1 MTALRHG
8 AASDTGVVR
17 TINQDASLVDEPLFA
32 VADGMGGH
40 AAGEVASQVA
50 IDALRRNAEATADGL
65 VHAIR
70 VANRAVWEKS
80 AAEPAMR
87 GMGTTLCAIV
97 LVPAASPGAE
107 GADGGDT
114 IVVANVGDSRV
125 YLFHDGELEQI
136 TEDHSLVEDLVREG
150 RLTSEEAK
158 THPQRNVVTRVLGIE
173 EDVEVDSWQIVPY
186 TSDRFVLCSDGLF
199 NEVDEDTIA
208 GVLRRLEDPSAA
220 AAELVRLANA
230 GGGRDNITV
239 VVVDVVDDDGRAATA
254 SRELGTARS
263 SARSTAPPSPG
274 PDGPAADPTSPLR
287 AVVADEAVEPAP
299 HERPARRRP
308 AHLAPRPRRLTWRV
322 ALFTLAVLGVL
333 GAAAGATA
341 WFARSTY
348 FVGVDGDEVAI
359 FQGRPG
365 GVLWIKPTLAERTD
379 LELDDVPPARRED
392 VEAGKQEASLA
403 DARRYVERLGTQAG
417 SGGTA
422 VSTTTTTAEPPTTG
436 PPVTTPPPDTGAPT
450 ATSTP

>member
-50 IDALRRNAEATADGL
+50 IDALRHNAEATAEGL

-97 LVPAASPGAE
+97 LVPATSPGAE

-114 IVVANVGDSRV
+114 VVVANVGDSRV

-150 RLTSEEAK
+150 RLTAEEAK
-158 THPQRNVVTRVLGIE
+158 NHPQRNVVTRVLGIE
-173 EDVEVDSWQIVPY
+173 EDVQVDSWQIVPY
-186 TSDRFVLCSDGLF
+186 TSDRFLLCSDGLF
-199 NEVDEDTIA
+199 NEVDEETIA
-208 GVLRRLEDPSAA
+208 GVLRRLEDPSEA

-239 VVVDVVDDDGRAATA
+239 VVVDVVDDDGRARAA
-254 SRELGTARS
+254 SRELGTARP
-263 SARSTAPPSPG
+263 ATRSTAPPSPG
-274 PDGPAADPTSPLR
+274 PDTPAPDRTAPLQVI
-287 AVVADEAVEPAP
+287 AAEEAVAPAP
-299 HERPARRRP
+299 GEGQAGRRP
-308 AHLAPRPRRLTWRV
+308 AHAAPRPRRLTWRV

-365 GVLWIKPTLAERTD
+365 GVLWIQPTLAERTD
-379 LELDDVPPARRED
+379 LELGDVPPARRAD

-403 DARRYVERLGTQAG
+403 DARRYVERLGTSPG
-417 SGGTA
+417 SGTPGG
-422 VSTTTTTAEPPTTG
+422 STTTTGLPPTTAA
-436 PPVTTPPPDTGAPT
+436 PVATPPPDTGAPPA
-450 ATSTP
+450 ATTP